1 MPELLYSVFVE
12 PLMMIYAFVFGLFA
26 PWFSPGGQ
34 IIAFSIVLNLALMP
48 LYRQME
54 QRSQGA
60 RAIKAQVAREVARM
74 KQHFR
79 GRERYFYIRAV
90 YRQYR
95 YHPISE
101 LLGSADLFV
110 QILAFV
116 TVFHFLSGMESL
128 SGVSFGPTADLKRPD
143 ALLGGVNLL
152 PLLMTAINAASVFA
166 YVDDRNKR
174 IQALVLAAIFLLLL
188 YGSASG
194 LVLYWTMNNLFSL
207 VRNLIARS
215 GVSLIPRRLSQ
226 LSLQR

>member
-1 MPELLYSVFVE
+1 MLDLLYSVFVE
-12 PLMMIYAFVFGLFA
+12 PLMLIYAFVFDFFA
-26 PWFSPGGQ
+26 PWFSPGGR
-34 IIAFSIVLNLALMP
+34 IIAFSIVLNLALLP

-54 QRSQGA
+54 QRSRGA
-60 RAIKAQVAREVARM
+60 RAIKAQVARDVARM

-90 YRQYR
+90 HRQYD

-116 TVFHFLSGMESL
+116 TVFHFLSGLGSL
-128 SGVSFGPTADLKRPD
+128 VGVSFGPIADLKQPD
-143 ALLGGVNLL
+143 GLLGGVNLL

-166 YVDDRNKR
+166 YVDDRTKR

-188 YGSASG
+188 YGSSSG

-207 VRNLIARS
+207 VRNLLAR
-215 GVSLIPRRLSQ
+215 GRRPVLPRRLAQ
-226 LSLQR
+226 LALQR